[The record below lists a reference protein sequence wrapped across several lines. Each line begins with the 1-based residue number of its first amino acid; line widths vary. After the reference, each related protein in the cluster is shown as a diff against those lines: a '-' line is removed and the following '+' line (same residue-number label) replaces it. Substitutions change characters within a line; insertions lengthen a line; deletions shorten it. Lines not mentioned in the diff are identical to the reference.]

1 MTLKPRGSHNNNQQR
16 GHMNITKEQIK
27 KAFVS
32 DIKDIDEEAYNN
44 QDWYQ
49 QDAQR
54 IRYILATVEMDP
66 GVGAHS
72 YNDGK
77 KVQLELGQESNRFY
91 NCIEFKDKGEYK
103 INNEHTLAELMQMSY
118 DELKDYVHKNEFDWI
133 GDDYDHINEYLYV
146 IMNEWQD
153 EVEFEGTDMENPD
166 YMTIT
171 KRARAWNVD
180 PETGYKSE
188 NKHEVAYNILMDY
201 FDELPEDTRA
211 EAHKRLEAVGC

>member
-1 MTLKPRGSHNNNQQR
+1 
-16 GHMNITKEQIK
+16 MNISKEQIK

-32 DIKDIDEEAYNN
+32 EVKDIGVEAYNN

-49 QDAQR
+49 QDDQR
-54 IRYILATVEMDP
+54 IRYVLVTTELSP

-77 KVQLELGQESNRFY
+77 EVQLELGQEENRFY
-91 NCIEFKDKGEYK
+91 NCIQFDDKGEYQ
-103 INNEHTLAELMQMSY
+103 INDEHRLAELMRMSY
-118 DELKDYVHKNEFDWI
+118 DELSDYVHKNEFDWI

-153 EVEFEGTDMENPD
+153 EIEFEGTDMENPD

-188 NKHEVAYNILMDY
+188 NKHEVAYQILMDY
-201 FDELPEDTRA
+201 FDELPEETRA
-211 EAHKRLEAVGC
+211 EAHKRLEAIEC